1 MCTNR
6 FDEDT
11 KTSFVDLYTK
21 VDAGATADQIIE
33 SNRQAEVAAQTEA
46 DSNDGEEDESK
57 DIV

>member
-33 SNRQAEVAAQTEA
+33 SNRQAEVAAQTETN
-46 DSNDGEEDESK
+46 SNDGEEEQVA
-57 DIV
+57 I

>member
-33 SNRQAEVAAQTEA
+33 SQRQSEVQAQSQQ
-46 DSNDGEEDESK
+46 DSNNGEEEQVA
-57 DIV
+57 I